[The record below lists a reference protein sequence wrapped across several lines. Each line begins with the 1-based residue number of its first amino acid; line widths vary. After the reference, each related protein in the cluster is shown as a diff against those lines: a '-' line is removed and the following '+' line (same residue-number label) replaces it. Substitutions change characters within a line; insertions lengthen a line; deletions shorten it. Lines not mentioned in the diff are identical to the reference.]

1 MIRRLPV
8 AIPGTIEAENFDDG
22 GEGIAYH
29 DSTIGNAL
37 AAFRQ
42 TDVDIE
48 AASEGGYDVG
58 KIRAGEWLNYSVNVS
73 STGKYALDAR
83 VASSGQGGTFHVE
96 FDGKDVTG
104 PLTIPNT
111 GGWQTW
117 TTVSTP
123 VALSAGPQ
131 IMRVVFDA
139 IGPSAA

>member
-1 MIRRLPV
+1 MV
-8 AIPGTIEAENFDDG
+8 
-22 GEGIAYH
+22 
-29 DSTIGNAL
+29 
-37 AAFRQ
+37 
-42 TDVDIE
+42 
-48 AASEGGYDVG
+48 
-58 KIRAGEWLNYSVNVS
+58 GEWLNYSVNVS

-96 FDGKDVTG
+96 FGGKDVTG

-131 IMRVVFDA
+131 IMRLVFGAVGSDRA
-139 IGPSAA
+139 VGELDLVGRWIVRARSF